1 MNEIEIFAIIVTIT
15 LTTLAISVICLTK
28 NLRRLKEKF
37 DSFSELSILVQSHLM
52 KKVDGDADEILVD
65 VLTNLINALKEETE

>member
-15 LTTLAISVICLTK
+15 LTVLAISVICLTK

-37 DSFSELSILVQSHLM
+37 DSFSELSTIVQSHLM
-52 KKVDGDADEILVD
+52 KKVNSDADEILVD